1 MPSISL
7 GPFSSSSTPSK
18 TAEAMSEKLAA
29 QRVASIEQTI
39 EMQKTRRSKEARTAE
54 GVEVYLSAVQ
64 AEALADITYEKLKGN
79 IEPKAK

>member
-1 MPSISL
+1 
-7 GPFSSSSTPSK
+7 
-18 TAEAMSEKLAA
+18 MSEKLAA

-64 AEALADITYEKLKGN
+64 DEALADITYEKLKWN